1 MYEEA
6 SNSTILMLLHTAVY
20 PFLAALIVSIVAG
33 KLLRASSYLGYLGGF
48 IVGLSLIHSGLNF
61 PPKQAID
68 YYSVTALIGITSMLS
83 LTLIKHLALRNAVN
97 IVLFGLSFYFL
108 LNPVLIHS
116 GLIISLSWAA
126 GCALV
131 TLMYQL
137 LSQDKEQETVSFE
150 TSNKRNISP
159 LLLPIGLMVVAGAAA
174 PVISIGGSLLIG
186 QLLGA
191 LGAALFG
198 YVVISYFTKTTTH
211 TYASI
216 PAILILG
223 GLITQSHVLADIP
236 LNVMLML
243 AASCFVT
250 PIVVALGKKL
260 NNKQS
265 IFIII
270 SQIVVSVLISGLSLW
285 LVWPESSLY

>member
-20 PFLAALIVSIVAG
+20 PFLAALIVSMVAG

-48 IVGLSLIHSGLNF
+48 IVGLSLIHSGLSF

-68 YYSVTALIGITSMLS
+68 YYNITVLIGIASMLS
-83 LTLIKHLALRNAVN
+83 LTLIKSLALRNAVS

-116 GLIISLSWAA
+116 GLIISLSWAV
-126 GCALV
+126 GCAIL
-131 TLMYQL
+131 TLIYQL
-137 LSQDKEQETVSFE
+137 LSQDKVQKTVPLK
-150 TSNKRNISP
+150 TSNERNISP
-159 LLLPIGLMVVAGAAA
+159 LLLPIGLMIVAGAAA

-198 YVVISYFTKTTTH
+198 YVVISYFTKTTLS
-211 TYASI
+211 YASI
-216 PAILILG
+216 PAALILG

-250 PIVVALGKKL
+250 PIAVALGKKL
-260 NNKQS
+260 SNKQS
-265 IFIII
+265 IFVIIG
-270 SQIVVSVLISGLSLW
+270 QIIVSVLISGLSLW

>member
-33 KLLRASSYLGYLGGF
+33 KLLRASPYLGYLGGF
-48 IVGLSLIHSGLNF
+48 IVGLSLIHSGLSF

-68 YYSVTALIGITSMLS
+68 YYTVTVLIGIASLYC
-83 LTLIKHLALRNAVN
+83 LTLIKSPTLRLSVCFA
-97 IVLFGLSFYFL
+97 LFGLSFYFL
-108 LNPVLIHS
+108 LNPVLKHS
-116 GLIISLSWAA
+116 GFIISLSWAA
-126 GCALV
+126 GCAFV
-131 TLMYQL
+131 TLIYLLINHLKTQDIVELDTDNENIISPQL
-137 LSQDKEQETVSFE
+137 LPV
-150 TSNKRNISP
+150 
-159 LLLPIGLMVVAGAAA
+159 GLMISAGAAA

-198 YVVISYFTKTTTH
+198 YVIISYLIKTKKNH
-211 TYASI
+211 SSI
-216 PAILILG
+216 PAFLIFS
-223 GLITQSHVLADIP
+223 GLISQSHILADIP
-236 LNVMLML
+236 LNVTLML
-243 AASCFVT
+243 TASCFIT
-250 PIVVALGKKL
+250 PLATALGNKL

-265 IFIII
+265 IYIII
-270 SQIVVSVLISGLSLW
+270 VQIITCALISGLSLW

>member
-6 SNSTILMLLHTAVY
+6 SNSTVLMLLHTAVY

-48 IVGLSLIHSGLNF
+48 IVGLSLIHSGLSF

-68 YYSVTALIGITSMLS
+68 YYSITVLIGIVS
-83 LTLIKHLALRNAVN
+83 LFSLVTIKQPVIRNSAGF
-97 IVLFGLSFYFL
+97 ILFGLSFYLL
-108 LNPVLIHS
+108 LNPVLKHS
-116 GLIISLSWAA
+116 GPIVSLSWAA
-126 GCALV
+126 SCAFIVL
-131 TLMYQL
+131 LYQL
-137 LSQDKEQETVSFE
+137 IQQKIQKTADQKAQPERS
-150 TSNKRNISP
+150 ISP
-159 LLLPIGLMVVAGAAA
+159 LLLPIGLMVTAGAAA

-191 LGAALFG
+191 LGAALFA
-198 YVVISYFTKTTTH
+198 YVTISYFTKTTQSQT
-211 TYASI
+211 SI
-216 PAILILG
+216 PALLILG

-243 AASCFVT
+243 AASSFTT
-250 PIVVALGKKL
+250 PIAVALGGRL
-260 NNKQS
+260 SNRQS

-270 SQIVVSVLISGLSLW
+270 GQIVISILISGLSLW

>member
-6 SNSTILMLLHTAVY
+6 SNSTVLMLLHTAVY

-48 IVGLSLIHSGLNF
+48 IVGLSLIHSGLSF

-68 YYSVTALIGITSMLS
+68 YYSITVLIGIVS
-83 LTLIKHLALRNAVN
+83 LFSLVTIKQPVIRNSAGF
-97 IVLFGLSFYFL
+97 ILFGLSFYLL
-108 LNPVLIHS
+108 LNPVLKHS
-116 GLIISLSWAA
+116 GPIVSLSWAA
-126 GCALV
+126 SCAFIVL
-131 TLMYQL
+131 LYQL
-137 LSQDKEQETVSFE
+137 IQQKIQKTADQKAQPERS
-150 TSNKRNISP
+150 ISP
-159 LLLPIGLMVVAGAAA
+159 LLLPIGLMVTAGAAA

-191 LGAALFG
+191 LGAALFA
-198 YVVISYFTKTTTH
+198 YVTISYFTKTTQSPT
-211 TYASI
+211 SI
-216 PAILILG
+216 PALLILG

-243 AASCFVT
+243 AASSFIT
-250 PIVVALGKKL
+250 PIAVALGGRL
-260 NNKQS
+260 SNRQS

-270 SQIVVSVLISGLSLW
+270 GQIVISILISGLSLW

>member
-6 SNSTILMLLHTAVY
+6 SNSTVLMLLHTAVY

-48 IVGLSLIHSGLNF
+48 IVGLSLIHSGLSF

-68 YYSVTALIGITSMLS
+68 YYSITVLIGIVS
-83 LTLIKHLALRNAVN
+83 LFSLVTIKQPVIRNSAGF
-97 IVLFGLSFYFL
+97 ILFGLSFYLL
-108 LNPVLIHS
+108 LNPVLKHS
-116 GLIISLSWAA
+116 GPIVSLSWAA
-126 GCALV
+126 SCAFIVL
-131 TLMYQL
+131 LYQL
-137 LSQDKEQETVSFE
+137 IQQKIQKTADQKAQPERS
-150 TSNKRNISP
+150 ISP
-159 LLLPIGLMVVAGAAA
+159 LLLPIGLMVTAGAAA

-191 LGAALFG
+191 LGAALFA
-198 YVVISYFTKTTTH
+198 YVTISYFTKTTQSQT
-211 TYASI
+211 SI
-216 PAILILG
+216 PALLILG

-243 AASCFVT
+243 AASSFIT
-250 PIVVALGKKL
+250 PIAVALGGRL
-260 NNKQS
+260 SNRQS

-270 SQIVVSVLISGLSLW
+270 GQIVISILISGLSLW

>member
-6 SNSTILMLLHTAVY
+6 SNSTVLMLLHTAVY

-48 IVGLSLIHSGLNF
+48 IVGLSLIHSGLSF

-68 YYSVTALIGITSMLS
+68 YYSITVLIGIAS
-83 LTLIKHLALRNAVN
+83 LFSLVTIKQPVIRNSAGF
-97 IVLFGLSFYFL
+97 ILFGLSFYLL
-108 LNPVLIHS
+108 LNPVLKHS
-116 GLIISLSWAA
+116 GPIVSLSWAA
-126 GCALV
+126 SCAFIVL
-131 TLMYQL
+131 LYQL
-137 LSQDKEQETVSFE
+137 IQQKIQKTADQKAQPERS
-150 TSNKRNISP
+150 ISP
-159 LLLPIGLMVVAGAAA
+159 LLLPIGLMVTAGAAA

-191 LGAALFG
+191 LGAALFA
-198 YVVISYFTKTTTH
+198 YVTISYFTKTTQSQT
-211 TYASI
+211 SI
-216 PAILILG
+216 PALLILG

-243 AASCFVT
+243 AASSFIT
-250 PIVVALGKKL
+250 PIAVALGGRL
-260 NNKQS
+260 SNRQS

-270 SQIVVSVLISGLSLW
+270 GQIVISILISGLSLW

>member
-6 SNSTILMLLHTAVY
+6 SNSSILMLLHTAVY

-48 IVGLSLIHSGLNF
+48 IVGLSLIHSGLSF
-61 PPKQAID
+61 PPNQAID
-68 YYSVTALIGITSMLS
+68 YYSATALIGIIS
-83 LTLIKHLALRNAVN
+83 LLCLAIIKKPALRNSASF
-97 IVLFGLSFYFL
+97 VLFGLSFYFL
-108 LNPVLIHS
+108 LNPVLKHS

-126 GCALV
+126 SCALI
-131 TLMYQL
+131 TLIYQL
-137 LSQDKEQETVSFE
+137 ISQEKTQETTQFE
-150 TSNKRNISP
+150 IKGERSISP
-159 LLLPIGLMVVAGAAA
+159 LLLPIGLMIAAGSAA

-198 YVVISYFTKTTTH
+198 YVAVSYFAKTTQSH
-211 TYASI
+211 SSI
-216 PAILILG
+216 PALLILG

-250 PIVVALGKKL
+250 PIAAALGNKL
-260 NNKQS
+260 SNKQS
-265 IFIII
+265 AYIII
-270 SQIVVSVLISGLSLW
+270 SQIIASVLISGLSLW

>member
-48 IVGLSLIHSGLNF
+48 IVGLSLIHSGLSF

-68 YYSVTALIGITSMLS
+68 YYSVTALIGIASMLS
-83 LTLIKHLALRNAVN
+83 LTLIKHLALRSAVS

-126 GCALV
+126 GGALV
-131 TLMYQL
+131 TLMYHL
-137 LSQDKEQETVSFE
+137 LTQEKTQDKVELETNNDRS
-150 TSNKRNISP
+150 ISP
-159 LLLPIGLMVVAGAAA
+159 LLLPIGLMVAAGAAA

-198 YVVISYFTKTTTH
+198 YVAANYFIKFTKSQS
-211 TYASI
+211 SI
-216 PAILILG
+216 PAFLILG

-236 LNVMLML
+236 LNVMLIL
-243 AASCFVT
+243 TASCFVT
-250 PIVVALGKKL
+250 PIATALGNKL
-260 NNKQS
+260 SNKQS
-265 IFIII
+265 VYIIIAQIII
-270 SQIVVSVLISGLSLW
+270 SALISGLSLW

>member
-6 SNSTILMLLHTAVY
+6 SNSTVLMLLHTSVY

-48 IVGLSLIHSGLNF
+48 IVGLSLIHSGLSF

-68 YYSVTALIGITSMLS
+68 YYSITVLIGIVS
-83 LTLIKHLALRNAVN
+83 LFSLVTIKQPVIRNSAGFM
-97 IVLFGLSFYFL
+97 LFGLSFYLL
-108 LNPVLIHS
+108 LNPVLKHS
-116 GLIISLSWAA
+116 GPIVSLNWAA
-126 GCALV
+126 SCAFIVL
-131 TLMYQL
+131 LYQL
-137 LSQDKEQETVSFE
+137 IQQKIQKTADQKAQPERS
-150 TSNKRNISP
+150 ISP
-159 LLLPIGLMVVAGAAA
+159 LLLPIGLMVTAGAAA

-191 LGAALFG
+191 LGAALFA
-198 YVVISYFTKTTTH
+198 YVTISYFTKTTQSQT
-211 TYASI
+211 SI
-216 PAILILG
+216 PALLILG

-243 AASCFVT
+243 AASSFIT
-250 PIVVALGKKL
+250 PIAVALGGRL
-260 NNKQS
+260 SNRQS

-270 SQIVVSVLISGLSLW
+270 GQIVISILISGLSLW